1 MEFAP
6 DSQVPANKLGAL
18 THACQAEVPLAPAC
32 IDNILVNS
40 LSVVPDPQPELPS
53 AIPDFHLNPARSR
66 VAVRIAQSLDCD
78 PVHFVLKQRSQT
90 LRHAFHINA
99 KSWRMVSSL
108 IAGEFLTEGAY
119 HPGEVVGRNRG

>member
-6 DSQVPANKLGAL
+6 ESGVPANRRGAL
-18 THACQAEVPLAPAC
+18 THAGQAEVPLAPAC

-40 LSVVPDPQPELPS
+40 LSVVPDPQPELPF

-99 KSWRMVSSL
+99 KGGSVLSRFS
-108 IAGEFLTEGAY
+108 I
-119 HPGEVVGRNRG
+119 PEVLP